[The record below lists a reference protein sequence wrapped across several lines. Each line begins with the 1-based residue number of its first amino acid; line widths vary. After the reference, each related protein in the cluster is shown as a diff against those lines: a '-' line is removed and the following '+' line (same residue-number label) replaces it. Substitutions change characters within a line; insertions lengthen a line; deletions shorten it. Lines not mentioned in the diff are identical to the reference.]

1 MADHEKSVQLRHILQ
16 NLFTQK
22 DLKTLCFDLK
32 NVDFEDLE
40 GNSKEERIMSLL
52 QDLDNRNRLGE
63 VENWITQHRLDI
75 DLEDAELT
83 IDKLEEQPGHMAKQN
98 RSKSSVTLEN
108 STAIFSNWKIRGM
121 GTRFKNVF
129 SFGSKIDT
137 STTDGADTDGE

>member
-63 VENWITQHRLDI
+63 VESWISQHRSDI
-75 DLEDAELT
+75 DLNAAAEEFMQNKPRKGTLDSVEVEDNTFL
-83 IDKLEEQPGHMAKQN
+83 
-98 RSKSSVTLEN
+98 RSKIKTRGKGVGLKRLFSWRSEIDI
-108 STAIFSNWKIRGM
+108 STN
-121 GTRFKNVF
+121 
-129 SFGSKIDT
+129 
-137 STTDGADTDGE
+137 DGADTHGE